1 MTKNSPGDD
10 KGQGQISPF
19 FFSSCCSEFRT
30 RDVYLFKDKGQII
43 NNDVSWPQMARLVG
57 DFSKKKKT
65 KKKQNT
71 NPPVTPHLLF
81 SQALALPSISD
92 IVPGQWNLHLHITCQ
107 ILRSTCKTILLSPDD
122 TNLTRK
128 PTNNTAC
135 HQSFIFSFKF
145 LLVPSIYPPLCG
157 VSRFQRLVRDGS

>member
-1 MTKNSPGDD
+1 MIKDRVKFPPSFSLPVVLSSALGMFTFLRTKAKELTMMSPGHRW
-10 KGQGQISPF
+10 QGQLVIS
-19 FFSSCCSEFRT
+19 
-30 RDVYLFKDKGQII
+30 Q
-43 NNDVSWPQMARLVG
+43 
-57 DFSKKKKT
+57 KKKT
-65 KKKQNT
+65 KKQKNT
-71 NPPVTPHLLF
+71 NPPVTPHLLY

-157 VSRFQRLVRDGS
+157 MSRFQRLVRDGS